1 MLKLQ
6 IKALNMHA
14 TCGMWHGAWSS
25 GQTLFRLAFSINEV
39 FFRSISSAL

>member
-14 TCGMWHGAWSS
+14 TCGMVKWAD
-25 GQTLFRLAFSINEV
+25 TFSVGIFN
-39 FFRSISSAL
+39 